1 MKQHIPSY
9 RYAFQVLKI
18 CVTEVANMRFG
29 AIINGK
35 TGFQATLCDIMCG
48 KSIWIGFKGQKQND
62 EYIRED
68 RTSDCDAALFLFL
81 QEIPI

>member
-1 MKQHIPSY
+1 MKQHIPSH

-35 TGFQATLCDIMCG
+35 TGFQATLCDIKCV
-48 KSIWIGFKGQKQND
+48 KSIWIGFMGEKTTTNIFGKIVTVIAMLLCFCFS
-62 EYIRED
+62 E
-68 RTSDCDAALFLFL
+68 
-81 QEIPI
+81 EIPI